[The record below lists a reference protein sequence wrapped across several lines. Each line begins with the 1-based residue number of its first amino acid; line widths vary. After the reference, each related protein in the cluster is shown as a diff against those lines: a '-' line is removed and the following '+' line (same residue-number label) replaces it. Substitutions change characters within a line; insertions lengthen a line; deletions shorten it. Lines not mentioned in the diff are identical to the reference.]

1 MVELHD
7 GDTAARRTM
16 TIRQLANPGQAS
28 HVQDIP
34 HKLTEWE
41 WLCRTKALDPISSL
55 GYNDELHR
63 NALLEMLPEPLN
75 DHVCEDDDKY
85 PSYRL
90 LKKYVSRQVMLRAHI
105 NGKKGPVHNVD
116 QQGDGYQDKPQP
128 ENPPGLS
135 EEEWGAVMALR
146 KGKGKGT
153 CACWSCGEQGHRAF
167 ECPRG
172 AAGGKAAGPKG
183 GKAGGGKARGNGT
196 YGN

>member
-1 MVELHD
+1 M
-7 GDTAARRTM
+7 
-16 TIRQLANPGQAS
+16 IS
-28 HVQDIP
+28 
-34 HKLTEWE
+34 LTSSRNGK

-63 NALLEMLPEPLN
+63 NALLEMLPEPLS
-75 DHVCEDDDKY
+75 DHVCDDDDTY

-105 NGKKGPVHNVD
+105 NGKKGPVHNAD
-116 QQGDGYQDKPQP
+116 QQGDGNQDEPQP

-146 KGKGKGT
+146 KGKGKGK

-183 GKAGGGKARGNGT
+183 GKAGGGQGERKRNVRQLRRDIRRRKGDQEERDCRDGAGPA
-196 YGN
+196 